1 MSDINKVIIRGRAA
15 ANADWK
21 DLPNT
26 TLVTLRVGTSD
37 DYTDRDG
44 RKVER
49 TDWHMVAC
57 WGQMADQARG
67 IRKGDVVQ
75 VEGERRFRVRSAKPR
90 VFFQEWD
97 EPLITGIRWVT
108 ELVEVAGGVDIFP
121 EFRTAPMAKD
131 RITTAKE
138 VLARNPDVIIGS
150 WCGKPMERTWID
162 QHLGELA
169 CVRAGNVHEIDSS
182 IILQPGPALFLE
194 GVDALAR
201 AIFNERLHP

>member
-49 TDWHMVAC
+49 TDWHTVAC
-57 WGQMADQARG
+57 WGKMADQARG

-75 VEGERRFRVRSAKPR
+75 VEGKIRTRSY
-90 VFFQEWD
+90 E
-97 EPLITGIRWVT
+97 
-108 ELVEVAGGVDIFP
+108 
-121 EFRTAPMAKD
+121 
-131 RITTAKE
+131 AKE
-138 VLARNPDVIIGS
+138 GKRYITEIIAAKITRDSAEREPQIERDDV
-150 WCGKPMERTWID
+150 PERSDDDI
-162 QHLGELA
+162 
-169 CVRAGNVHEIDSS
+169 
-182 IILQPGPALFLE
+182 PF
-194 GVDALAR
+194 
-201 AIFNERLHP
+201 

>member
-26 TLVTLRVGTSD
+26 TLVTLRVATSD

-75 VEGERRFRVRSAKPR
+75 VEGKIRTRSY
-90 VFFQEWD
+90 E
-97 EPLITGIRWVT
+97 
-108 ELVEVAGGVDIFP
+108 
-121 EFRTAPMAKD
+121 
-131 RITTAKE
+131 AKE
-138 VLARNPDVIIGS
+138 GKRYITEIIAAKITRDSAEREPQIERDDV
-150 WCGKPMERTWID
+150 PERSDDDI
-162 QHLGELA
+162 
-169 CVRAGNVHEIDSS
+169 
-182 IILQPGPALFLE
+182 PF
-194 GVDALAR
+194 
-201 AIFNERLHP
+201 